1 MPRLAPLVSALFSLA
16 IVLAHRDAIAAP
28 TWVDGSPKNPIALCG
43 SSQTEGVVS
52 WAGYVV
58 DPVAATP
65 ELGQVTYIHAEAI
78 NLNCFADAVTFE
90 LFLPPGA
97 SFAVSGT
104 TPVHCLTSDGNPAT
118 VCQQQPTAGP
128 SGGTQ
133 FAGDVLAPGAVFEL
147 QVPVVFSKL
156 SDGAPFV
163 VRTVS
168 TWGTIDASV
177 AVTVPFEPTVPQNTR
192 GVDLALI
199 GSSLA
204 DAGTLPVAFTNDDGT
219 FTVTD
224 YPVGDFA
231 TWSREPGVQRISGD
245 FNHDGLTDYALV
257 GGPGWNTVPVA
268 LSQGNGRFTIV
279 NSFVGNFGAW
289 ASTAHVTVLAGDFN
303 RDGYTDI
310 ALVGGAGWVAIP
322 VAFSTGNGNF
332 SVTNVPAPDFA
343 SWAAQSGA
351 RPLVGDFNK
360 DGMTDIALV
369 GGAGWT
375 TLPVAFSY
383 GNGAFQITNEPAGG
397 SIPAFPYP
405 ILWNFAAAAREPGVQ
420 VVVGDFNKDGY
431 SDLAIVG
438 GKWASF
444 QIAMSLSG
452 GRFAMFDRSFE
463 QSIFAAWANT
473 PGAKVLTGDFNGDGA
488 TDMALVGGAGWT
500 SIPIA
505 FSTGS
510 SNADFYLTNLPI
522 PQFGGWASTPNV
534 RAVVGDFNGDG
545 SDDIALIGGA
555 GWSSI
560 PVALSLGGGIF
571 VPINSTVPRFPG
583 WSADSTATVFAGRVN
598 N

>member
-1 MPRLAPLVSALFSLA
+1 VICLAV
-16 IVLAHRDAIAAP
+16 VLAHHEAAAAP
-28 TWVDGSPKNPIALCG
+28 TWVDGTPKNPLALCG
-43 SSQTEGVVS
+43 NSQTEGVVS

-58 DPVAATP
+58 DPAAGKP
-65 ELGQVTYIHAEAI
+65 QLGQATYIHAEAV
-78 NLNCFADAVTFE
+78 NTNCFGDAVTFE

-97 SFAVSGT
+97 SFAVSAA
-104 TPVHCLTSDGNPAT
+104 TPVHCLTSNGTTPTICN
-118 VCQQQPTAGP
+118 QQPTAGP
-128 SGGTQ
+128 SGGAQ
-133 FAGDVLAPGAVFEL
+133 FAGDLLAPGAVFEL
-147 QVPVVFSKL
+147 QVPVVFSTA
-156 SDGAPFV
+156 SDGAAVV

-177 AVTVPFEPTVPQNTR
+177 GVTVPFQPAVPQNTR

-204 DAGTLPVAFTNDDGT
+204 DAGTLPIAFTNDNGT

-231 TWSREPGVQRISGD
+231 TWARAPGVQRISGD

-257 GGPGWNTVPVA
+257 GGPGWNTIPVA
-268 LSQGNGRFTIV
+268 LSQGNGRFTIT
-279 NSFVGNFGAW
+279 NSSVGNFDAW

-310 ALVGGAGWVAIP
+310 ALVGGAGWTAIP

-332 SVTNVPAPDFA
+332 AVTGVAAPDFA
-343 SWAAQSGA
+343 GWAAQAGVK
-351 RPLVGDFNK
+351 PLVGDFNK

-383 GNGAFQITNEPAGG
+383 GNGAFQITNAYVGGLAGPPPM
-397 SIPAFPYP
+397 IP
-405 ILWNFAAAAREPGVQ
+405 WNFAAAAREPGVQ
-420 VVVGDFNKDGY
+420 IVVGDFNKDGY
-431 SDLAIVG
+431 SDIAIVG
-438 GKWASF
+438 GKWESF
-444 QIAMSLSG
+444 KIAMSLSG
-452 GRFAMFDRSFE
+452 GQFASYERSFE
-463 QSIFAAWANT
+463 QEQFASWANM
-473 PGAKVLTGDFNGDGA
+473 PGVKVLTGDFNGDGA
-488 TDMALVGGAGWT
+488 TDIALVGGAGWA

-505 FSTGS
+505 FSAGS
-510 SNADFYLTNLPI
+510 SNPAFVVTNMSI

-534 RAVVGDFNGDG
+534 RPVVGDFNGDG
-545 SDDIALIGGA
+545 YDDIALTGGV

-560 PVALSLGGGIF
+560 PVALNLGHGNF
-571 VPINSTVPRFPG
+571 TPINSTVPGFPG
-583 WSADSTATVFAGRVN
+583 WSTDSTATVFAGRVN